1 MFSGHRDTPPAGA
14 TVPGKHYMPAA
25 GNEKTKDI
33 GKKTLH
39 VRSGIWKDI
48 GKYKTITTV
57 NT

>member
-1 MFSGHRDTPPAGA
+1 MS
-14 TVPGKHYMPAA
+14 AA
-25 GNEKTKDI
+25 GNGKDKRYRQENTTCLQREMEKTKDI

-39 VRSGIWKDI
+39 ACSGIWKDI